1 MQVTNAKHQIVQG
14 IQVWQAG
21 RPVLLFPEAQEALPT
36 QALFHFP
43 VVGRDPSFLEP
54 LMASTGVFMHPG
66 LQN

>member
-21 RPVLLFPEAQEALPT
+21 RPVLLLPEAQEALST

-43 VVGRDPSFLEP
+43 VVGRDPSFLEL
-54 LMASTGVFMHPG
+54 LMASTGVFIHPG